1 MRDPGETI
9 TNLLVDDRGIIVDTL
24 SILPDSFQ
32 GEKIDLQESHVFPGF
47 TDTHTHSFEGGLYS
61 FAANLGHCRS
71 LSDLF
76 AELKNY
82 EPIDG
87 ILVGFNF
94 DENLIGEKRF
104 PSKKEL
110 DTHFSYIPVLLRRID
125 GHSVQ
130 INSKLKQMIEEWG
143 NITLPGNEPYRGKW
157 NDYVCHQ
164 FHRNISEDWVV
175 KAYKRGAT
183 IGIKSGHTT
192 IHSMIG
198 DAASD
203 PLHYQLIAE
212 MKGEFALDLILYPQ
226 IFDVNR
232 ALQLKSH
239 RVGGCIL
246 ADGSFGSHTAALTRP
261 YCNDK
266 NNSGRLYKSDDEW
279 DEFITMAHNSGLQ
292 VAVHCI
298 GDAAIKQIL
307 RAYIKAERGNRQN
320 LRHQIIHCE
329 LIEDDEVI
337 DLMSEYSIAA
347 VMQPAFDRLWGGEN
361 GFYAALLGRDRA
373 LNCNRFRSLVRGG
386 VLVTGGSDWYITD
399 LDALAGIDAAVNHHN
414 EKERLEPYEA
424 IKLYTSNAA
433 RLTGEEDRFGELV
446 AGKQADLVCLS
457 ENPLES
463 ENIAA
468 IGIKKVVKCGRIL
481 YSNDL

>member
-1 MRDPGETI
+1 ME
-9 TNLLVDDRGIIVDTL
+9 
-24 SILPDSFQ
+24 
-32 GEKIDLQESHVFPGF
+32 
-47 TDTHTHSFEGGLYS
+47 
-61 FAANLGHCRS
+61 
-71 LSDLF
+71 
-76 AELKNY
+76 
-82 EPIDG
+82 
-87 ILVGFNF
+87 
-94 DENLIGEKRF
+94 
-104 PSKKEL
+104 
-110 DTHFSYIPVLLRRID
+110 
-125 GHSVQ
+125 
-130 INSKLKQMIEEWG
+130 MIEAWG
-143 NITLPGNEPYRGKW
+143 DVALRGDGAFGGKW
-157 NDYVCHQ
+157 NDDVCRQ
-164 FHRNISEDWVV
+164 CDRNISEDWGV
-175 KAYKRGAT
+175 KADMRGGT
-183 IGIKSGHTT
+183 IGIKSGPTT

-329 LIEDDEVI
+329 LI
-337 DLMSEYSIAA
+337 
-347 VMQPAFDRLWGGEN
+347 
-361 GFYAALLGRDRA
+361 
-373 LNCNRFRSLVRGG
+373 
-386 VLVTGGSDWYITD
+386 
-399 LDALAGIDAAVNHHN
+399 
-414 EKERLEPYEA
+414 
-424 IKLYTSNAA
+424 
-433 RLTGEEDRFGELV
+433 
-446 AGKQADLVCLS
+446 
-457 ENPLES
+457 
-463 ENIAA
+463 
-468 IGIKKVVKCGRIL
+468 
-481 YSNDL
+481 